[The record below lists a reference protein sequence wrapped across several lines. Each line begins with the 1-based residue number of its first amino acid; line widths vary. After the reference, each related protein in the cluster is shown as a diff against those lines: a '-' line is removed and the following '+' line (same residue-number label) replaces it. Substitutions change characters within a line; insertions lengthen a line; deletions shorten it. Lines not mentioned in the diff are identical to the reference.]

1 MRGDYLSWEK
11 HLFLGSI
18 LKYSRRG
25 EMFKGFVGR
34 VDEANRLCQ
43 INFFILKV
51 GKNP

>member
-34 VDEANRLCQ
+34 VDEAKRIHQ
-43 INFFILKV
+43 KQ
-51 GKNP
+51 